1 MEHGANGAQVC
12 RGLLSFL
19 STYIVVAG
27 MHGCMG
33 AGMQRVAGYLGESFF
48 VLVGLS
54 GRVTG

>member
-19 STYIVVAG
+19 ST